1 MKAFLRRVCLVLRGI
16 IISIIILPPVVLIAT
31 PSVMVYMGFMWT
43 VTGSDIYSLDR
54 ALIPFEWLLDLY

>member
-1 MKAFLRRVCLVLRGI
+1 MKAFLRRVYLVIRGVV
-16 IISIIILPPVVLIAT
+16 ISIIILPPVILIAT

-43 VTGSDIYSLDR
+43 MTGSDRYYLDR